1 MASPNRSLRS
11 WMQEHHSQLM
21 ATGNRW
27 RQAVSTGWTQWGQPR
42 WESAGRSL
50 RVLARASGGF
60 LTASWGSKHKPSYGR
75 ADLST
80 SYNPAAGVPLRGDPR
95 PVSVSLRSIAEACS
109 PQSAPTQPIAFTRP
123 GSLSS
128 RLSHAMQSMPV
139 FDAEAREQ
147 ARKNA
152 QTALSST
159 TENKAS
165 AERKSAADQKLAFQ
179 LEEVLTN
186 KCEEF
191 SIRLERRLDSFY
203 EQTALRLD
211 VLSEEVVRHFCEVL
225 NRLLTEALGSVMSDR
240 AAQNRALVNAEC
252 HAALDRFAGCI
263 EDISSS
269 RLESHRKEIQE
280 ISSSL
285 KIRLRSVAYALEEL
299 GPVCHRT

>member
-1 MASPNRSLRS
+1 
-11 WMQEHHSQLM
+11 
-21 ATGNRW
+21 
-27 RQAVSTGWTQWGQPR
+27 
-42 WESAGRSL
+42 
-50 RVLARASGGF
+50 
-60 LTASWGSKHKPSYGR
+60 
-75 ADLST
+75 
-80 SYNPAAGVPLRGDPR
+80 
-95 PVSVSLRSIAEACS
+95 
-109 PQSAPTQPIAFTRP
+109 
-123 GSLSS
+123 
-128 RLSHAMQSMPV
+128 MQSMPV

-252 HAALDRFAGCI
+252 HAALDRFAGRI